1 MNTQKKFRYI
11 SSLITLLV
19 SMLLMKYLRQL
30 YFTGLIIIF
39 IIVVFQTPSTK
50 VDRTGE
56 ANDAS
61 IELLKF
67 VGINTIAYLIGGYAT
82 LLLF

>member
-1 MNTQKKFRYI
+1 MKF
-11 SSLITLLV
+11 
-19 SMLLMKYLRQL
+19 LRQL

-67 VGINTIAYLIGGYAT
+67 VGINTISYLIGGYAT

>member
-11 SSLITLLV
+11 SSLVTFLV